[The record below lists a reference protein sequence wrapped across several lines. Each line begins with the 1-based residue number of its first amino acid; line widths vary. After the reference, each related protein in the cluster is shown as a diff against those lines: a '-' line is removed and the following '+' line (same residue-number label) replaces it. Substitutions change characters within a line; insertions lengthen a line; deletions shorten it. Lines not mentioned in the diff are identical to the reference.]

1 MAKGKQKRER
11 SSAPLE
17 NHRAQGART
26 PSVDPAF
33 NGELPHGTKK
43 VSLGPN
49 TKR

>member
-1 MAKGKQKRER
+1 MSNEKQKQ
-11 SSAPLE
+11 SAKQPVQ
-17 NHRAQGART
+17 RARGART

-33 NGELPHGTKK
+33 NGELPHSTKK

>member
-1 MAKGKQKRER
+1 MSKGKQR
-11 SSAPLE
+11 SPKPEPVQQA
-17 NHRAQGART
+17 RGART

-33 NGELPHGTKK
+33 NGELPHSAKK

>member
-1 MAKGKQKRER
+1 MSNEKQKQDQAAEQQ
-11 SSAPLE
+11 PVQ
-17 NHRAQGART
+17 RARGART

-33 NGELPHGTKK
+33 NGELPHSTKK

>member
-1 MAKGKQKRER
+1 MSKGKQRGKQDMTVTQER
-11 SSAPLE
+11 A
-17 NHRAQGART
+17 GAET
-26 PSVDPAF
+26 TAGKPAF

>member
-1 MAKGKQKRER
+1 MSKGKQIEQPSGPKKVD
-11 SSAPLE
+11 
-17 NHRAQGART
+17 RARGART

-33 NGELPHGTKK
+33 NGELPHSSKK